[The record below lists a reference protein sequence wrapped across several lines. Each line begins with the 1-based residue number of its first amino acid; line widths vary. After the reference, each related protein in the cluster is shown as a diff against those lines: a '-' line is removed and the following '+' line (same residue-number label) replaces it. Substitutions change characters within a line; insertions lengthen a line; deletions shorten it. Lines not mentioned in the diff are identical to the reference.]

1 MSGAKFNNLVALQI
15 GDQNKSKLITK
26 SKYMK
31 NKIAKI
37 IVSFLVVMGLFFTV
51 ALIGYLIKISQVW
64 QGVIIIISLCALT
77 WICYDILFGKK

>member
-1 MSGAKFNNLVALQI
+1 
-15 GDQNKSKLITK
+15 
-26 SKYMK
+26 MK

-64 QGVIIIISLCALT
+64 QGVIIIISLCA
-77 WICYDILFGKK
+77 

>member
-1 MSGAKFNNLVALQI
+1 
-15 GDQNKSKLITK
+15 
-26 SKYMK
+26 MK

-77 WICYDILFGKK
+77 WIGYDILFGKK

>member
-1 MSGAKFNNLVALQI
+1 
-15 GDQNKSKLITK
+15 
-26 SKYMK
+26 MK
-31 NKIAKI
+31 NKVAKI

>member
-1 MSGAKFNNLVALQI
+1 
-15 GDQNKSKLITK
+15 
-26 SKYMK
+26 MK

-77 WICYDILFGKK
+77 WISKEIVLGKR